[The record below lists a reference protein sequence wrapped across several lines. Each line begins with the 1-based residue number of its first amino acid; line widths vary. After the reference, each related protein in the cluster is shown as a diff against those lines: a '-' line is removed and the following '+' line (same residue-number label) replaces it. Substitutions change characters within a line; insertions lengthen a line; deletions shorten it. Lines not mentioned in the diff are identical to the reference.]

1 MSDHGWVT
9 TSPPAGAGDC
19 IAAQAAG
26 VFTTDEMRA
35 ALPANGNNTADKKPE
50 APPGWVAATPYD
62 YNAYADS
69 GAHEWESNA
78 AKYEFDGETGDV
90 GPEFP
95 DLEIELFGE
104 PGTRAKEGID
114 FSKIASI
121 ELFQE
126 GPARVNPIAS
136 FQDAGLHPVMLKNV
150 ELAGYRNPTPI
161 QRYCLPAIHLGYDVI
176 GIAQTGSGKTAA
188 YLIPILN
195 KLMGKA
201 KKLAAPRP
209 NPATYQPGI
218 DPPVRAEPLVVIVCP
233 TRELAVQIFNE
244 ARKFCYR
251 TMLRPCVVYGGGSY
265 KDQAAQL
272 QKGCDVLV
280 ASPGRLVHFMNDP
293 RILTLRRVRYM
304 VIDEADEMLDQDWK
318 DDLDKIMS
326 GGEGNINYMLFSA
339 TFPKGARELAKTH
352 LAETH
357 VRLRVGRAGSSHEN
371 IKQNIIY
378 VDPSMKKQALIDLIR
393 SLPPTRT
400 IIFVNSKRTA
410 EEVDDYLYNLGM
422 PCTSMHSDRTQK
434 EREASMRGFRSGK
447 WPILIA
453 TGVSARGID
462 VRNVMHVINYDLPSM
477 DHGGIEEYTH
487 RIGRT
492 GRIGH
497 RGLASSFYSDRD
509 EPIASV
515 LTRTLIETNQE
526 VPDFLQSY
534 IPEGASATN
543 LKFEADSDF
552 EDEAAGTGGG
562 DAGAGEGG
570 WGADTD
576 QNAGGDT
583 GVGGDGW
590 GSGHANGNGDGWGAV
605 ASNSAEVD
613 AATSSNW

>member
-1 MSDHGWVT
+1 MADQGWGT
-9 TSPPAGAGDC
+9 TSSAGD
-19 IAAQAAG
+19 ANTFGTA
-26 VFTTDEMRA
+26 ELNA
-35 ALPANGNNTADKKPE
+35 ALPANGNNQAGDE
-50 APPGWVAATPYD
+50 HNASPGWVKATPYD
-62 YNAYADS
+62 YNAYGVDATHDWE
-69 GAHEWESNA
+69 GNAKTYEWN
-78 AKYEFDGETGDV
+78 GELGDV
-90 GPEFP
+90 GPEIP
-95 DLEIELFGE
+95 ALEVELFGE
-104 PGTRAKEGID
+104 PGNRSKHGID

-126 GPARVNPIAS
+126 GPARVEPIAT
-136 FQDAGLHPVMLKNV
+136 FKDAGLHPVMLRNV
-150 ELAGYRNPTPI
+150 ELAGYELPTPI

-201 KKLAAPRP
+201 KKLAAWRP
-209 NPATYQPGI
+209 NPATYKPGV
-218 DPPVRAEPLVVIVCP
+218 DAPCRAEPLVVIIAP

-251 TMLRPCVVYGGGSY
+251 TMLRPCVVYGGTGSY
-265 KDQAAQL
+265 KDQEAQL
-272 QKGCDVLV
+272 QKGCDVLI
-280 ASPGRLVHFMNDP
+280 ATPGRLVRFMEEP
-293 RILTLRRVRYM
+293 RTLTFRRVRYM

-318 DDLDKIMS
+318 DELDKIMT
-326 GGEGNINYMLFSA
+326 GGDQEEGNINYMLFSA
-339 TFPKGARELAKTH
+339 TFPKAARELAKTH

-371 IKQNIIY
+371 IKQNI
-378 VDPSMKKQALIDLIR
+378 VEVHPSMKKKCLIDLLQ

-410 EEVDDYLYNLGM
+410 EEVDDFLYNSGM

-434 EREASMRGFRSGK
+434 EREAAMRGFRSGQ
-447 WPILIA
+447 WPILVT

-497 RGLASSFYSDRD
+497 RGLATSFYTDRD

-526 VPDFLQSY
+526 VPEFLQSY
-534 IPEGASATN
+534 VPEGAAPGN

-552 EDEAAGTGGG
+552 EDETAGADGG
-562 DAGAGEGG
+562 DAGGGGGWGAGDDGDAGDAGNGNGNIGGG
-570 WGADTD
+570 WGADD
-576 QNAGGDT
+576 SAG
-583 GVGGDGW
+583 
-590 GSGHANGNGDGWGAV
+590 NGNRNGNTSGGAWGAD
-605 ASNSAEVD
+605 ASAG
-613 AATSSNW
+613 W